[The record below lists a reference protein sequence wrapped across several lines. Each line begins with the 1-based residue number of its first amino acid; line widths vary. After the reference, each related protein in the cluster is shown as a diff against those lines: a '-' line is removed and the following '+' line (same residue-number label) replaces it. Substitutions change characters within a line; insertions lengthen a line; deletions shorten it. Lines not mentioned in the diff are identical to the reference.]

1 MCLLWSVKDRI
12 SHEGDL
18 LWLAWARKGGSLRSR
33 SNMWG
38 VGCSQMLDIQCRQEF
53 LEKNIKKISFMWS
66 QGCHLAFSYIKMH
79 MFKGSVWFYWLVS
92 NTWFKFIFLW
102 LIRINHGPVHLT
114 HVAYRY
120 WVSSTIMLVLIRKL
134 CQTVTFIFRYKWSKE
149 NSPRDISDL

>member
-1 MCLLWSVKDRI
+1 MCLLWNIKDRI
-12 SHEGDL
+12 FHGGDL

-38 VGCSQMLDIQCRQEF
+38 SQMLDIQCRQEF
-53 LEKNIKKISFMWS
+53 LEKNIKRISFMWS

-120 WVSSTIMLVLIRKL
+120 WVSTIMLVHIRKL
-134 CQTVTFIFRYKWSKE
+134 CQTVTFILWYKWSKE